1 MQPELY
7 HDRARRVL
15 VYKCENP
22 DHVIKHV
29 SEAKQLNG
37 VYVAVPASLHN
48 IQLLRLL
55 SLPVPGIMEASGYDW
70 PIQIGRKPLAHQKL
84 MAEFMVSHPRCF
96 NLSDMG
102 TMKTLATLWAA
113 DFVLQKEGGSALI
126 VAPLSILQRVWGDA
140 IFANFLGRRT
150 FQIVHGSGAA
160 REQSLSVPADFYI
173 INFDGLGVGSHTRK
187 RFELGGLSQRIFDRQ
202 DIRVVIV
209 DEASAYRDARTK
221 RHRLARVLI
230 GRRPYLWLLTGT
242 PTSNGPTDAYGL
254 AKLVNNAR
262 GESYGSFHNRT
273 MIRLSQFK
281 WMPRAGSYEEARKL
295 LQPAIRFDIRDVW
308 DGPPMT
314 VQQREVELTA
324 DQKKA
329 MAELKRNLQVTVGIQ
344 PITAVNEAAARQK
357 FIQISLGAIYDERHD
372 RHLIDAAPRINVLKE
387 IIDNAPGKI
396 LCFVPLTSVVNLL
409 YKELKEKIS
418 CAVVNGETPTK
429 EREHIFAAFQQAD
442 HPRML
447 IADPGTMAHGL
458 DLYAAQTVV
467 WYGPTDRTELY
478 LQANRR
484 AHRPGQNYPV
494 TVVQIVS
501 TKLEREIYRRLE
513 NNESLQGALL
523 QLVRE
528 GKL

>member
-1 MQPELY
+1 
-7 HDRARRVL
+7 
-15 VYKCENP
+15 
-22 DHVIKHV
+22 
-29 SEAKQLNG
+29 
-37 VYVAVPASLHN
+37 
-48 IQLLRLL
+48 
-55 SLPVPGIMEASGYDW
+55 
-70 PIQIGRKPLAHQKL
+70 
-84 MAEFMVSHPRCF
+84 
-96 NLSDMG
+96 
-102 TMKTLATLWAA
+102 
-113 DFVLQKEGGSALI
+113 
-126 VAPLSILQRVWGDA
+126 
-140 IFANFLGRRT
+140 
-150 FQIVHGSGAA
+150 
-160 REQSLSVPADFYI
+160 
-173 INFDGLGVGSHTRK
+173 
-187 RFELGGLSQRIFDRQ
+187 
-202 DIRVVIV
+202 
-209 DEASAYRDARTK
+209 
-221 RHRLARVLI
+221 
-230 GRRPYLWLLTGT
+230 
-242 PTSNGPTDAYGL
+242 YGL
-254 AKLVNNAR
+254 AKLDNNAR

-314 VQQREVELTA
+314 VQQREVELTVE
-324 DQKKA
+324 QKKA
-329 MAELKRNLQVTVGIQ
+329 MAELKRSLQVTVGIQ

-357 FIQISLGAIYDERHD
+357 FIQISLGAIYDERHE

-418 CAVVNGETPTK
+418 SAVVNGETPTR
-429 EREHIFAAFQQAD
+429 ERASIFGRFQQD
-442 HPRML
+442 DDSLRML

-458 DLYAAQTVV
+458 DLWRAQTVV

-484 AHRPGQNYPV
+484 AHRPGQKYPA

-523 QLVRE
+523 
-528 GKL
+528 